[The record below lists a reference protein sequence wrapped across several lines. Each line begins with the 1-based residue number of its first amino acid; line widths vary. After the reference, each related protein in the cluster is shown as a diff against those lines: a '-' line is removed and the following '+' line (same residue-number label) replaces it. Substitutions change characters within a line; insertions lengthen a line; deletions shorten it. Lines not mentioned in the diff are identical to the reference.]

1 MLLFT
6 VAGAAQIT
14 ASSVAKDMTEGL
26 IARFKTM
33 RIWRPAVVAGHVLSS
48 LVLTL
53 ISLALTTAVALLI
66 GYRSPAGPLHWLG
79 ALATLILAAIAL
91 IWLSVALG
99 LFAKNVETASNIPM
113 FLTLLPLL
121 GSGFVPVAS
130 MPAGLRWF
138 AQNQPFTPITNTVRS
153 LLTNQHAGTDSIKA
167 IAWCLAITTASYLW
181 ARHLY
186 NHRPAR

>member
-53 ISLALTTAVALLI
+53 ICLALTTAVALLI
-66 GYRSPAGPLHWLG
+66 GYRFPAGPLHWLG
-79 ALATLILAAIAL
+79 A
-91 IWLSVALG
+91 
-99 LFAKNVETASNIPM
+99 P
-113 FLTLLPLL
+113 
-121 GSGFVPVAS
+121 
-130 MPAGLRWF
+130 
-138 AQNQPFTPITNTVRS
+138 QPSSSPPSR
-153 LLTNQHAGTDSIKA
+153 
-167 IAWCLAITTASYLW
+167 
-181 ARHLY
+181 
-186 NHRPAR
+186 